1 VEATVYSPVDDR
13 VDPVVGLVARDS
25 WQSNWRVA
33 CSQNSPDAFMGFRTR
48 RAQVAITLDLYLN
61 SIVGSQDDL
70 NIAIVMIQ
78 WLLQIGGV
86 ALVTGRRGDR

>member
-1 VEATVYSPVDDR
+1 
-13 VDPVVGLVARDS
+13 
-25 WQSNWRVA
+25 
-33 CSQNSPDAFMGFRTR
+33 MGFRTR